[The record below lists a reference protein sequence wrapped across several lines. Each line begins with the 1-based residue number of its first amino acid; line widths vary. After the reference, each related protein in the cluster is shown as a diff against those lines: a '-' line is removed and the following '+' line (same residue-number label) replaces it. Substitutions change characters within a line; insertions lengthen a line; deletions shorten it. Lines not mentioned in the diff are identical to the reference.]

1 MCGHCRKFGKYK
13 IKGRKQTPSQSHDHF
28 TVPSTKSALTV
39 SHLDYCWSRPDLHP
53 CLSQFYP
60 HLTTDHP
67 HSFQDDFMWHST
79 YAIRS
84 PSWMAI
90 PLPSDFTI
98 PYALLQWTMLSQ
110 RYFPH
115 ITKVASCLSPAE
127 VGGSCVSGKVN
138 PHRTETES
146 GCNEAESPPHSRVVL
161 PGHFLVRVRMEKVT
175 SAKPSQNGC
184 NLGTSSRN

>member
-1 MCGHCRKFGKYK
+1 MCAHCRKFGKYK

-28 TVPSTKSALTV
+28 TVPSTKSALTM

-60 HLTTDHP
+60 HLTTNHP
-67 HSFQDDFMWHST
+67 HSFQDDFMWNST
-79 YAIRS
+79 YTVRS

-90 PLPSDFTI
+90 PLPSNFTI
-98 PYALLQWTMLSQ
+98 LYALPQWTTLSQ

-115 ITKVASCLSPAE
+115 VTKFASFLSPAE

-138 PHRTETES
+138 PHRIWVQWGWVTTT
-146 GCNEAESPPHSRVVL
+146 HRRVGL

-175 SAKPSQNGC
+175 RTKPSQDGRNV
-184 NLGTSSRN
+184 GTSSRN